1 MRMISRIGR
10 HLPVVAAV
18 LLGACRADDV
28 VAPVSRV
35 MADVNTV
42 ITETHLPAMTQLGH
56 MGWSV
61 EYATIAVPAPSN
73 CSYSQEARRFVCPR
87 LVTKG
92 MEVDYAYELFDA
104 LGAPQTAPDPR
115 TTASV
120 HITTTA
126 KGITQPE
133 HPAYVGAFD
142 QTQDITVS
150 GLLTEKLLLD
160 GSMLTHRHGRR
171 AAPGTPSP
179 TATIRTTIVGVTVS
193 RDPAPAS
200 AGTILVELWQ
210 AGPPMIPGDSRL
222 LMTFDGTCTVKTLWT
237 AWLIRE
243 SRFVDMEGRID
254 LWKGR
259 EGTCA
264 SPSLALPVPATTRT
278 DGLAP

>member
-1 MRMISRIGR
+1 M
-10 HLPVVAAV
+10 VATM
-18 LLGACRADDV
+18 LLGACRADDI

-35 MADVNTV
+35 MADVNHV
-42 ITETHLPAMTQLGH
+42 IGEAHLPAMTQLGQ

-73 CSYSQEARRFVCPR
+73 CGYSQEARRFVCPR

-104 LGAPQTAPDPR
+104 LGVPQTAPDPR

-126 KGITQPE
+126 RGITQPE

-160 GSMLTHRHGRR
+160 GSMLTHRQGRR
-171 AAPGTPSP
+171 AAPGAPIP
-179 TATIRTTIVGVTVS
+179 TATIKTTIVGVTIS

-200 AGTILVELWQ
+200 AGTIMVEYWHG
-210 AGPPMIPGDSRL
+210 GPPMIPGDSRL
-222 LMTFDGTCTVKTLWT
+222 RMTFDGTCTVKTLWT
-237 AWLIRE
+237 AWVIRE

-259 EGTCA
+259 EGNCA
-264 SPSLALPVPATTRT
+264 SPSLALPVAAAPRA

>member
-1 MRMISRIGR
+1 M
-10 HLPVVAAV
+10 VATM
-18 LLGACRADDV
+18 LLGACRADDI

-35 MADVNTV
+35 MADVNHV
-42 ITETHLPAMTQLGH
+42 IGEAHLPAMTQLGQ

-61 EYATIAVPAPSN
+61 QYATIAVPAPSN
-73 CSYSQEARRFVCPR
+73 CGYSQEARRFVCPR

-104 LGAPQTAPDPR
+104 LGVPQTAPDPR

-126 KGITQPE
+126 RGITQPE

-160 GSMLTHRHGRR
+160 GSMLTHRQGRR
-171 AAPGTPSP
+171 AAPGAPIP
-179 TATIRTTIVGVTVS
+179 TATIKTTIVGVTIS

-200 AGTILVELWQ
+200 AGTIMVEYWHG
-210 AGPPMIPGDSRL
+210 GPPMIPGDSRL
-222 LMTFDGTCTVKTLWT
+222 RMTFDGTCTVKTLWT
-237 AWLIRE
+237 AWVIRE

-259 EGTCA
+259 EGNCA
-264 SPSLALPVPATTRT
+264 SPSLALPVAAAPRA